1 MEQTPIDNKRK
12 ETKKK
17 KSKPKPQPHP
27 EFIEISQQLRK
38 VRESKGLTLVD
49 ASQKIGIGFVFL
61 SEIER
66 ALKAPSS
73 DAIEGIARTY
83 EMNECDIATAYR
95 RVPNVVLNALTEHKK
110 LLYMI
115 YDISSD
121 ETLSPELRKELF
133 DGIIRKSNQIT
144 DK

>member
-1 MEQTPIDNKRK
+1 MENTPLDNKK
-12 ETKKK
+12 KATKKK
-17 KSKPKPQPHP
+17 KPKPQPHP

-83 EMNECDIATAYR
+83 EMNECDIAIAYR
-95 RVPNVVLNALTEHKK
+95 RVPNVVLSTLTEHKD

-115 YDISSD
+115 YNVANNENLTLEVRQQFFD
-121 ETLSPELRKELF
+121 E
-133 DGIIRKSNQIT
+133 IV
-144 DK
+144 DKYTKIGSM

>member
-27 EFIEISQQLRK
+27 EFIKISQQLRK

-95 RVPNVVLNALTEHKK
+95 RVPNVVWNALTEHKE

-121 ETLSPELRKELF
+121 ESLSPELRKELF

>member
-1 MEQTPIDNKRK
+1 MENTPLDNKRK
-12 ETKKK
+12 ATKKK
-17 KSKPKPQPHP
+17 KPKPKPQPHP
-27 EFIEISQQLRK
+27 EFMEISQRLRK

-83 EMNECDIATAYR
+83 EMNECDIAIAYR
-95 RVPNVVLNALTEHKK
+95 RVPNIVLSTLTEHKD

-115 YDISSD
+115 YNVASNESL
-121 ETLSPELRKELF
+121 TPELRKQFF
-133 DGIIRKSNQIT
+133 DGLV
-144 DK
+144 DKYTELTKN

>member
-27 EFIEISQQLRK
+27 EFIKISQQLRK

-95 RVPNVVLNALTEHKK
+95 RVPNVVLNALTEHKE